1 MDKPVRQIA
10 VLAGVVYFTQGA
22 LGIAGIALPLYLR
35 SLNWSVSQI
44 AMISSVAAFPWIFK
58 IIYGLISDTF
68 PIFGYRRKSYL
79 FLCSVVSMSGWLFL
93 VILPPKMSFICMSMA
108 LTNFGFAA
116 VDVVTDGLIVEHSR
130 GPLNSFFQSV
140 AWGSRSAGSLLSGF
154 IGGWLA
160 SHWAP
165 QPVFLMTMCLPMLV
179 MICVP
184 FIRESKHERA
194 PFSSLREP
202 LVRCLSLIRT
212 GSMRTYI
219 LVLISLAVGSSF
231 GMPFFFYLKET
242 LGFSETFLGLLT
254 SLGWGGAMAGSLVY
268 FKFLRKIPQERVLMF
283 AILINALNIFSTLLI
298 HHSWSAIILIT
309 IGGFMGCISMLTIMT
324 ASAAL
329 THRSGVEGTFFAIL
343 MGFFNMGQIA
353 AGYFGGRLYPHL
365 GLAPLIWI
373 TGCLSM
379 TGLLFARWVKFER
392 VSAAGVSS

>member
-1 MDKPVRQIA
+1 MRQIA

-58 IIYGLISDTF
+58 IVYGLISDTF

-79 FLCSVVSMSGWLFL
+79 FLCSLVSMSGWLFL
-93 VILPPKMSFICMSMA
+93 VILPPKMSFICFAMA
-108 LTNFGFAA
+108 MTNFGFAA

-140 AWGSRSAGSLLSGF
+140 AWGSRSAGSLISGF
-154 IGGWLA
+154 VGGWLA
-160 SHWAP
+160 SHLAP
-165 QPVFLMTMCLPMLV
+165 QPIFLITMFLPVLV

-184 FIRESKHERA
+184 FIRESKHEQG
-194 PFSSLREP
+194 PFSSLKEP
-202 LVRCLSLIRT
+202 LIRCLALIQT

-231 GMPFFFYLKET
+231 GMPFFFFLKET
-242 LGFSETFLGLLT
+242 LGFSETFLGFLT
-254 SLGWGGAMAGSLVY
+254 SLGWGGAMLGSVVY
-268 FKFLRKIPQERVLMF
+268 FRLLRKLPQERVLLF

-298 HHSWSAIILIT
+298 HHAWSAVVLIA

-343 MGFFNMGQIA
+343 MGFFNLGQIA
-353 AGYFGGRLYPHL
+353 SGFIGGRLYPHL
-365 GLAPLIWI
+365 GLSPLIVI
-373 TGCLSM
+373 TGCLAM
-379 TGLLFARWVKFER
+379 TGLLFARGVKFER
-392 VSAAGVSS
+392 IASEAAS